1 MKFTKQE
8 TAGKKTGGSKI
19 ENKKNKEI
27 FIFPVSLLLF
37 PFLLLQIAIV
47 VVYLPKNQRKMTK
60 ITIEITDPKGLKL
73 LEDLE
78 DLNILRIIKNEEK
91 KPFDAKQFRGILS
104 KDEAD
109 GFRKHIQKIRN
120 EWEQNI

>member
-1 MKFTKQE
+1 MSLKDKTYNSQLIARCSKF
-8 TAGKKTGGSKI
+8 ANCYYSI
-19 ENKKNKEI
+19 I
-27 FIFPVSLLLF
+27 FT
-37 PFLLLQIAIV
+37 
-47 VVYLPKNQRKMTK
+47 KNQREMTK

-73 LEDLE
+73 LENLE
-78 DLNILRIIKNEEK
+78 GLNILRIIKNEEK

-120 EWEQNI
+120 EWEQSI